1 MTTVQQ
7 TDRILN
13 VYKPAGISSYDVVR
27 KVKRLSG
34 IRKIGHGGTLDPF
47 AEGVLLVL
55 MGQATKRMI
64 DLLRC
69 PKTYE
74 CILKLGQSTKSGDP
88 TTSVVNSSEVPILT
102 PEILEKIRLS
112 FLGEIDQTPPR
123 FSAKKIDGQ
132 RAYKLARRD
141 VEFTLKPKK
150 IMIYDLKP
158 EIVDASHIQIVVTCS
173 SGTYIR
179 KLGEDFALALGT
191 VGHLI
196 FLKRVQVGDYRSDD
210 AISFDGLD
218 SLFESAKQ
226 AVIA

>member
-1 MTTVQQ
+1 MTAEPQ

-34 IRKIGHGGTLDPF
+34 IQKVGHGGTLDPF

-55 MGQATKRMI
+55 MGKATKRMI
-64 DLLRC
+64 ELLQC
-69 PKTYE
+69 PKRYE
-74 CILKLGQSTKSGDP
+74 CILELGQSTKSGDP
-88 TTSVVNSSEVPILT
+88 TTEVVDSSEIPVLT
-102 PEILEKIRLS
+102 QKILEKACLT
-112 FLGEIDQTPPR
+112 FMGEIDQTPPR
-123 FSAKKIDGQ
+123 FSAKKVDGQ

-141 VEFTLKPKK
+141 VEFTLAPKK
-150 IMIYDLKP
+150 ITIYDLKP
-158 EIVDASHIQIVVTCS
+158 EIVDTSHIRIFVTCS

-196 FLKRVQVGDYRSDD
+196 FLKRVQVGDYSSEDS
-210 AISFDGLD
+210 ISFDGLD
-218 SLFESAKQ
+218 SLVKPAEQ
-226 AVIA
+226 AVTT

>member
-1 MTTVQQ
+1 MTTVQE

-34 IRKIGHGGTLDPF
+34 LRKIGHGGTLDPF

-55 MGQATKRMI
+55 MGKATKRMI
-64 DLLRC
+64 ALLQC

-74 CILKLGQSTKSGDP
+74 CILRLGQSTKSGDP
-88 TTSVVNSSEVPILT
+88 TTPVVDSSEIPALT
-102 PEILEKIRLS
+102 PEILEKVRQS
-112 FLGEIDQTPPR
+112 FLGEIEQTPPR
-123 FSAKKIDGQ
+123 FSAKKVDGQ

-141 VEFTLKPKK
+141 VEFTLTPKK
-150 IMIYDLKP
+150 VTIYDLKP
-158 EIVDASHIQIVVTCS
+158 EIVDASNIRITVTCS

-196 FLKRVQVGDYRSDD
+196 FLKRLRVGDYRSED

-218 SLFESAKQ
+218 SLFESVEQ
-226 AVIA
+226 TVIA